1 MGAGLSKAPFDEQ
14 GFAFAAQLPDAPKA
28 LGAQARTCFFK
39 GVIQEARIVAVR
51 GKDDAA
57 THVAP
62 KTEYVPRGVKPV
74 DVATR
79 HAAGIN
85 LQERTTGAYI
95 FQCLPLCAAHEGAGG
110 VVEGAAIV
118 EVFDDVE
125 MAEDGGRTSRARA
138 PRCRK

>member
-1 MGAGLSKAPFDEQ
+1 MT
-14 GFAFAAQLPDAPKA
+14 
-28 LGAQARTCFFK
+28 R
-39 GVIQEARIVAVR
+39 
-51 GKDDAA
+51 A

-62 KTEYVPRGVKPV
+62 KTEYVPRGVKLV

-79 HAAGIN
+79 HAASVN

-95 FQCLPLCAAHEGAGG
+95 FQRLRLCAAHEGAGG

-125 MAEDGGRTSRARA
+125 MAEDGGAHFQGARA
-138 PRCRK
+138 QCRK